1 MGFPPKLKACG
12 KRTFI
17 IGLHGLSS
25 VPQIQLDFASQ
36 LLTSFPSHMAR
47 VLLAA
52 GGLLSILSLERVY
65 SHSIVI
71 MH

>member
-1 MGFPPKLKACG
+1 MGFPQKLKACG
-12 KRTFI
+12 KRTFM
-17 IGLHGLSS
+17 IGLYGLSS
-25 VPQIQLDFASQ
+25 VSQIQLDFASQ
-36 LLTSFPSHMAR
+36 PLTSFLSHMAR

-52 GGLLSILSLERVY
+52 GGLSILSLERVY